1 MKLRGPTSRVD
12 RTLLAVNAVLVASIA
27 LQFVFPP
34 GPSGAAKNRIET
46 LAELPDFG
54 TPRSA
59 PPDLVAFSEMVERPL
74 FYENR
79 RTPEPPKS
87 VEIVVM
93 PQELQ
98 LKLLGVAIYG
108 GARAAVLRNLKNN
121 QVLFLAE
128 GQVHGGWTLE
138 SVSSTAARFSRGD
151 ELTEISL
158 ESSDQKT

>member
-1 MKLRGPTSRVD
+1 MIFPGSTSRVG
-12 RTLLAVNAVLVASIA
+12 RTLLGVNAVLVAFIA

-54 TPRSA
+54 TPRSP

-79 RTPEPPKS
+79 RTPEPPRS
-87 VEIVVM
+87 VEIVVL

-98 LKLLGVAIYG
+98 LKLLGVALYG
-108 GARAAVLRNLKNN
+108 GARAAVLRNTANN

-128 GQVHGGWTLE
+128 GQVHAGWTLE
-138 SVSSTAARFSRGD
+138 SVSSRSARFSRGD
-151 ELTEISL
+151 ELTEIVLDSG
-158 ESSDQKT
+158 DQKT